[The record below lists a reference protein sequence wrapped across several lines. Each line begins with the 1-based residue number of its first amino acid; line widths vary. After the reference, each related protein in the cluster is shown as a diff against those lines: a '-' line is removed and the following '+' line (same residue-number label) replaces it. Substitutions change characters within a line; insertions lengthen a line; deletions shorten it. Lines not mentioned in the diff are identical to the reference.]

1 MEGVSTLRRYY
12 CQLLFLKNRFK
23 VGSDWP
29 FQFSWRD
36 IYSGTDYSVSDV
48 SHELAAVMYNI
59 GALHSRLG
67 VGEDRQDS
75 DGMKMAVAHFQCS
88 AWAFHTLPDQFPQVM
103 AFKSQ
108 LCLPSPGPGV
118 HPGEE
123 LAGLQEAW
131 HSDQGVR
138 AGGGV
143 LQAGPQAAGDEWGQG
158 DE

>member
-67 VGEDRQDS
+67 WRGKTAQ
-75 DGMKMAVAHFQCS
+75 
-88 AWAFHTLPDQFPQVM
+88 
-103 AFKSQ
+103 
-108 LCLPSPGPGV
+108 
-118 HPGEE
+118 
-123 LAGLQEAW
+123 
-131 HSDQGVR
+131 
-138 AGGGV
+138 
-143 LQAGPQAAGDEWGQG
+143 
-158 DE
+158 